1 VFLDAHGTL
10 NDLAFLGAGLGVVV
24 VGVGEDH
31 GVSTDHLQRFVVS
44 GVDNA
49 LLGGGTG
56 HDGARSLLERSGELH
71 DLGVPFLVRDVSLSV
86 LRDLLL
92 SGRSPGGE
100 GGNVGHVLVVHG
112 EVLVFTS
119 GLALL
124 VKGDLLTT
132 GVSSSAPELDNLLLG
147 GETLGVGLLVGEL
160 VEEVFGAFA
169 HLGVEHV
176 SLHGGGESDV
186 ADKLGRESSGF
197 LGSSDD
203 SHAAGVSALGS
214 SVSSDGVTDEHSGS
228 EGSLGT
234 DSVMLSHN
242 SLSDLSVLGTSDG
255 VSFADSE
262 HTGLLLGETDKRSRL
277 FSHPGSLGSVSLEG
291 DTNLTSDGGLGLSE
305 VFGGDSGVLGKHILL
320 HLNLSLVLV
329 SGNLDMASSD
339 LGESHEVEFHSVFL
353 LGEEV
358 ELDLEVNGLLGSS
371 LGALGLGFL
380 VLNLLV
386 DSSHLL
392 GFSRGDGLPVA
403 DFDLEG
409 TGNSLEV
416 RDSLDVLSVHLFGVS
431 TDIVLFLV
439 DELHLDHNLSLGK
452 GLESEFEG
460 KLLLSTSVGDS
471 LSHLLLHELGHL
483 LGSLSEGNVLF
494 VESDSL
500 LVEVISKLLGSDSD
514 LGGSDGL
521 LGDTNND
528 LVVSLEVS
536 HTLGGSLADL
546 ALLVVDGLPFADAG
560 DNLGDFHLHGS
571 VNLSLANPD
580 RSSSL
585 LLDGL
590 VLVVELSVLELLL
603 QLSDSLSES
612 NLGSIG
618 GHNLVLGNKLLE
630 GNLQL
635 EHDVLGLHHSL
646 VLELHLDGPVNG
658 LLDVLLHG
666 FDHGNLSS
674 DGTVSLVLGVLALN
688 DSKFPGLDG
697 EGLSSES
704 LIHSEVSSLA
714 GSDHLLPESVLQVS
728 VLDGTLQG
736 NVSSFHGS
744 SGKSSLSSVLDHL
757 LMGVLGTDVG
767 SLHLLESEELS
778 LEGLKVCSVSNSLG
792 FLGSSSEDG
801 SLLDLVDP
809 SEDNADIVG
818 NGDFH
823 GLASLVSE
831 SEGVLGSLG
840 GSSELLEGVL
850 VLLEGSHSS
859 DVHSLGS
866 ELLAD
871 GLSLVMEGLTLS
883 GLAGLDFT
891 GKFLLSSDLEVEGFS
906 QEAGSLGESLD
917 GHGSN
922 SFSLGLGL
930 EGTSGLELGGTSST
944 DSRLLS
950 GESGTSSLDSG

>member
-1 VFLDAHGTL
+1 
-10 NDLAFLGAGLGVVV
+10 
-24 VGVGEDH
+24 
-31 GVSTDHLQRFVVS
+31 
-44 GVDNA
+44 
-49 LLGGGTG
+49 
-56 HDGARSLLERSGELH
+56 
-71 DLGVPFLVRDVSLSV
+71 
-86 LRDLLL
+86 
-92 SGRSPGGE
+92 
-100 GGNVGHVLVVHG
+100 
-112 EVLVFTS
+112 
-119 GLALL
+119 
-124 VKGDLLTT
+124 
-132 GVSSSAPELDNLLLG
+132 
-147 GETLGVGLLVGEL
+147 
-160 VEEVFGAFA
+160 
-169 HLGVEHV
+169 
-176 SLHGGGESDV
+176 
-186 ADKLGRESSGF
+186 
-197 LGSSDD
+197 
-203 SHAAGVSALGS
+203 
-214 SVSSDGVTDEHSGS
+214 
-228 EGSLGT
+228 
-234 DSVMLSHN
+234 M
-242 SLSDLSVLGTSDG
+242 
-255 VSFADSE
+255 
-262 HTGLLLGETDKRSRL
+262 
-277 FSHPGSLGSVSLEG
+277 
-291 DTNLTSDGGLGLSE
+291 
-305 VFGGDSGVLGKHILL
+305 
-320 HLNLSLVLV
+320 
-329 SGNLDMASSD
+329 
-339 LGESHEVEFHSVFL
+339 
-353 LGEEV
+353 
-358 ELDLEVNGLLGSS
+358 
-371 LGALGLGFL
+371 
-380 VLNLLV
+380 
-386 DSSHLL
+386 
-392 GFSRGDGLPVA
+392 
-403 DFDLEG
+403 
-409 TGNSLEV
+409 GNSLEV
-416 RDSLDVLSVHLFGVS
+416 RDSLDVLSVHLFGVA

-452 GLESEFEG
+452 GLESEFES

-471 LSHLLLHELGHL
+471 LSHLFLHELGHL
-483 LGSLSEGNVLF
+483 LGSLSEGDVLF

-500 LVEVISKLLGSDSD
+500 LVEVVSKLLGSDSD

-630 GNLQL
+630 GNLQF
-635 EHDVLGLHHSL
+635 EHNVLGLHHSL

-736 NVSSFHGS
+736 NVSSFYGS

-757 LMGVLGTDVG
+757 LMGALGTDVG

-778 LEGLKVCSVSNSLG
+778 LEGLKVCSVSN
-792 FLGSSSEDG
+792 FLGTLGSTSEDG

-831 SEGVLGSLG
+831 SEGVLGSLS
-840 GSSELLEGVL
+840 GSSE
-850 VLLEGSHSS
+850 LLEGSHSS

-891 GKFLLSSDLEVEGFS
+891 GKFLLSFDLEVEGFS

-950 GESGTSSLDSG
+950 GESGTSSLDSGLV